1 MDGAFFDFVFGN
13 VRRNTREF
21 ITMMQFAV
29 QDRNIA
35 LIKKVKE
42 CFDAQYNRLPFG
54 IGAKNLLTKQQA
66 ELKLKPFDERAPQ
79 KFFCEL
85 LK

>member
-1 MDGAFFDFVFGN
+1 MDGAFFDLVFGN
-13 VRRNTREF
+13 IRRNTREF

-35 LIKKVKE
+35 LINKVKE

-54 IGAKNLLTKQQA
+54 TAAKALLTKQQN
-66 ELKLKPFDERAPQ
+66 ELKIKVVDERAP
-79 KFFCEL
+79 
-85 LK
+85 

>member
-1 MDGAFFDFVFGN
+1 
-13 VRRNTREF
+13 
-21 ITMMQFAV
+21 MMQFAV
-29 QDRNIA
+29 KDRNVA

-66 ELKLKPFDERAPQ
+66 ELKLKSLDERAP
-79 KFFCEL
+79 
-85 LK
+85 